1 MAGKEAMLGRV
12 VEREAVGHHVI
23 QGAPQRVAADEAELR
38 DGHGLIRLPVALPPV
53 VEGEVRVLQKPWN
66 RRGACHGHE
75 LRLKVVDGGVA
86 LHVQH
91 DDVAREHLLPIANAR
106 VHVHVQLQAVE
117 GDGGWG

>member
-1 MAGKEAMLGRV
+1 MAGKEATLGRV
-12 VEREAVGHHVI
+12 VEREAVGLGV
-23 QGAPQRVAADEAELR
+23 QVAVHPVAVGEVELR
-38 DGHGLIRLPVALPPV
+38 DGQGPIRFQVALPPV
-53 VEGEVRVLQKPWN
+53 VEGEVRALQKPWN

-75 LRLKVVDGGVA
+75 LRLKVADGGVA

-117 GDGGWG
+117 GDGVWG